1 MNKDMIDFHIEN
13 AEIYVGALLGELEG
27 NENITEEEYHKYETL
42 YNKFLDQMRLAKNL
56 LPDEENTYEPIDR
69 F

>member
-27 NENITEEEYHKYETL
+27 NENITEEEYRKYEVL

-56 LPDEENTYEPIDR
+56 LPDEENTYEPFDK

>member
-27 NENITEEEYHKYETL
+27 NENISEEEYRKYEVL

-56 LPDEENTYEPIDR
+56 LPDEENTYELIDK

>member
-27 NENITEEEYHKYETL
+27 NENITEEEYRKYEAL

-56 LPDEENTYEPIDR
+56 LPDEENTYEAIER

>member
-1 MNKDMIDFHIEN
+1 MNKDMIDFHIEH

-27 NENITEEEYHKYETL
+27 NENITEEEYRKYEVL

-56 LPDEENTYEPIDR
+56 LPDEENTYEPIDKV
-69 F
+69 

>member
-27 NENITEEEYHKYETL
+27 NENITEEEYRKYETL

-56 LPDEENTYEPIDR
+56 LPEEENTYEAIER